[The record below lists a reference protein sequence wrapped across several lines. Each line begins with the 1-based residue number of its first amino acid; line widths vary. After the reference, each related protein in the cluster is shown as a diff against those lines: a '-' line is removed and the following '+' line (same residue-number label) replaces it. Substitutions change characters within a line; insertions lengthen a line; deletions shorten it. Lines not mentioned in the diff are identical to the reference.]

1 LFSQA
6 AGKGC
11 RRPFCQPT
19 RQPILGPVT
28 AVVGMMRG
36 WLRSGRLWLGL
47 AGTALFLGLFFART
61 DLEGLWD
68 SLREADYRWAVPA
81 VALWFVSAWFRSL
94 RWSLLLR
101 HLARLGTG
109 ALYPVLVIGYMAN
122 NLLPARLGEVVRA
135 YVMGQRYGLSKM
147 SVLGSIASERL
158 MDALVLLVLMTSAAA
173 FVGLEGHL
181 RALSLGAVV
190 VVAGGFAALY
200 WAASRRPTVE
210 RTLAVLLRPLPPTLA
225 SRLRSAVDAFLEGT
239 AALRSP
245 LLLVAVALCG
255 GIAWLLEAGMYYL
268 VGRAFDL
275 REGFAVYLV
284 LAGAANLAITVPS
297 TSGGIGPFEWASRE
311 VLVAVG
317 VASGTAS
324 AYALA
329 LHGLLLVPVIVVGL
343 LFLWAVQ
350 LSPTAALAPAEEATA
365 EVRD

>member
-1 LFSQA
+1 MS
-6 AGKGC
+6 
-11 RRPFCQPT
+11 
-19 RQPILGPVT
+19 
-28 AVVGMMRG
+28 AVDGAMRG

-61 DLEGLWD
+61 DLGELWD
-68 SLREADYRWAVPA
+68 ALREADYRWAVPA
-81 VALWFVSAWFRSL
+81 VALWFLSAWFRSL
-94 RWSLLLR
+94 RWGLLLSR
-101 HLARLGTG
+101 LARLGAN

-135 YVMGQRYGLSKM
+135 YVLGQRYGLSKM
-147 SVLGSIASERL
+147 SVLGSIAAERL
-158 MDALVLLVLMTSAAA
+158 VDALVLLVLMTSAAA

-181 RALSLGAVV
+181 QALSLAAVAAV
-190 VVAGGFAALY
+190 MVGFAVLY
-200 WAASRRPTVE
+200 WAASHRATVE
-210 RTLAVLLRPLPPTLA
+210 RALGVALRPLPWALA
-225 SRLRSAVDAFLEGT
+225 SRLRGAVDAFLDGT

-245 LLLVAVALCG
+245 LLLAAVALCG

-275 REGFAVYLV
+275 GEGFAVYLV

-311 VLVAVG
+311 VLVAAG
-317 VASGTAS
+317 VASGAAS

-343 LFLWAVQ
+343 LFLWGVQ
-350 LSPTAALAPAEEATA
+350 LAPTAVLAPVEEAKA
-365 EVRD
+365 EVGE